1 MHLVMTAGVVALA
14 AALGELLLDV
24 HVHADAFYRWLA
36 AGGLAAWFLVSAEL
50 AARGGDRGTAA
61 RALGSVAIAAV
72 AAAAGGGI
80 DALWFVV
87 LLLAAVGWTVL
98 PLREPRP
105 PRLADASSEVRDSGR
120 SRRPA

>member
-1 MHLVMTAGVVALA
+1 MTGGVVALA

-24 HVHADAFYRWLA
+24 HGHPAAFYRWLA
-36 AGGLAAWFLVSAEL
+36 AGGLAAWFVVNAGL
-50 AARGGDRGTAA
+50 AAAGGDRRTAI
-61 RALGSVAIAAV
+61 RALGWVAIVAI

-98 PLREPRP
+98 PLREPRV
-105 PRLADASSEVRDSGR
+105 PRAA
-120 SRRPA
+120 